1 MSDQTTAT
9 GNAGIKIAAGA
20 LVFVLAGV
28 MVFVLMLIMI
38 GGIFAS
44 DSASSSAETAA
55 CTASG
60 SSSAGVQIPAEYQAY
75 VDNAAAEAGFSSQV
89 VGAQLQQ
96 EAGFDPTA
104 VSPAGAEGIAQFREL
119 AWQEFGNGGDPFD
132 PEDAIAAYGRYMKLL
147 RDFMKDHARDEE
159 HLLELV
165 LAGYNAGQNAVASY
179 NYDLNEMFKVG
190 GYKTETK
197 PYVENIKAAA
207 EGNYTSDC
215 EHNGGAAPD
224 GDVVESAMYLAWEER
239 VVLPQSFAHDYGRDA
254 AKPEFVETSTSINN
268 DTHTAYFTDCG
279 VYVATV
285 MISSGTDPEFPTRG
299 TGIQLSY
306 LQNSSKYEV
315 FTPSNE
321 GELEPGDILIRPG
334 HIYLYTGERH
344 EGIDGRA
351 QGASLSTRPP
361 SGHHVYLSDS
371 GGAYSVARYV
381 GG

>member
-1 MSDQTTAT
+1 MSDQTTST
-9 GNAGIKIAAGA
+9 GNTGIKIAAG
-20 LVFVLAGV
+20 VLAVVLAAIMGL
-28 MVFVLMLIMI
+28 VLMLLMI

-44 DSASSSAETAA
+44 ESESGSSETAA

-60 SSSAGVQIPAEYQAY
+60 TTVSGVQIPEEYQAF
-75 VDNAAAEAGFSSQV
+75 VDAAAAEAGFSSDV
-89 VGAQLQQ
+89 IGAQLQQ
-96 EAGFDPTA
+96 ESGFDPTA
-104 VSPAGAEGIAQFREL
+104 VSAADAEGIAQFRDA
-119 AWQEFGNGGDPFD
+119 AWQQFGNGGDPFD
-132 PEDAIAAYGRYMKLL
+132 PEDAIAAQGRYMKYL
-147 RDFMKDHARDEE
+147 RDFMEDHAKDDE

-165 LAGYNAGQNAVASY
+165 LAGYNAGQGTVA
-179 NYDLNEMFKVG
+179 NYDYDLDKMFTVG

-207 EGNYTSDC
+207 EGNYTSECD
-215 EHNGGAAPD
+215 HSG
-224 GDVVESAMYLAWEER
+224 GDVPEGDIVESAMYLAWDER
-239 VVLPQSFAHDYGRDA
+239 VVLPQSFAADYGRDA

-285 MISSGTDPEFPTRG
+285 MISSGTDPDFPKRG
-299 TGIQLSY
+299 TGVQINY
-306 LQNSSKYEV
+306 LRNSSKYEF

-371 GGAYSVARYV
+371 GGAYQVARYV

>member
-1 MSDQTTAT
+1 MSDQTTAKGNT
-9 GNAGIKIAAGA
+9 GTRIAVGA
-20 LVFVLAGV
+20 LVFVLAGF
-28 MVFVLMLIMI
+28 MGFVLLVVMI
-38 GGIFAS
+38 GGMFAS
-44 DSASSSAETAA
+44 NSESSSAETPA
-55 CTASG
+55 CTASAT
-60 SSSAGVQIPAEYQAY
+60 SSAGVQIPAEYQDY
-75 VDNAAAEAGFSSQV
+75 IDTAATEAGFSSGV
-89 VGAQLQQ
+89 IAAQLQQ
-96 EAGFDPTA
+96 ESGFDPTA
-104 VSPAGAEGIAQFREL
+104 VSPANAKGMAQFRDA

-132 PEDAIAAYGRYMKLL
+132 PEDAIAAQGRYMKYL

-165 LAGYNAGQNAVASY
+165 LAGYNAGQGAVASY
-179 NYDLNEMFKVG
+179 NYDLDEMFKVG

-215 EHNGGAAPD
+215 EHSGGAAPD
-224 GDVVESAMYLAWEER
+224 GDIVESAMYLAWDER
-239 VVLPQSFAHDYGRDA
+239 VVLPQSYAHDYGRDA

-285 MISSGTDPEFPTRG
+285 MISSGTDPDFPTRG